1 MIIHCTLI
9 EMRLFFSQHGGR
21 RTLQQNT
28 GTTVFQRKRWD
39 SDSNYDDYDDNVK
52 DNFHDYDFNE
62 IILMMI
68 LSIIS

>member
-1 MIIHCTLI
+1 MHYTLV

-39 SDSNYDDYDDNVK
+39 SDSNYDDYDYHVK
-52 DNFHDYDFNE
+52 DTFHDYDFNE
-62 IILMMI
+62 MILMMI

>member
-39 SDSNYDDYDDNVK
+39 SDSNYDDYDYYVK
-52 DNFHDYDFNE
+52 DKFHDYDFNE